1 MPVLEDDVLLFE
13 AVEDDEMVEPV
24 GAGKGGLADDVR
36 AHFVSQTVIT
46 VISSDVTVIT

>member
-24 GAGKGGLADDVR
+24 GAGKGGLADG
-36 AHFVSQTVIT
+36 
-46 VISSDVTVIT
+46 VTEPILFHRQ